1 MKEVFLVCWFS
12 KNIFLAN
19 YSLFTVLS
27 GMFHFGK
34 NDVNCSCLVKY
45 HLNLRFWYPSRS
57 LLLSCFG
64 KKKHFWPILVFLR
77 YFQVCFILARMMLI
91 VFALLNIIWICVFFY
106 THHERSLLVSCCG
119 NIMLFL
125 GQFWSLYGTFIC
137 FFCKNYVNCICIVKY
152 HLNLRFLIPIMK
164 EVCEFP
170 DLAKNCLIW
179 PILVTFRYLTAI
191 FW

>member
-1 MKEVFLVCWFS
+1 MIPIKKSVTFLFWQ
-12 KNIFLAN
+12 KKTFLAN
-19 YSLFTVLS
+19 SSLFTVLS
-27 GMFHFGK
+27 GMFYFGK
-34 NDVNCSCLVKY
+34 NDVNCICIVKY
-45 HLNLRFWYPSRS
+45 HLNLRF
-57 LLLSCFG
+57 
-64 KKKHFWPILVFLR
+64 
-77 YFQVCFILARMMLI
+77 
-91 VFALLNIIWICVFFY
+91 FF

-179 PILVTFRYLTAI
+179 PISVTFRYLTAL
-191 FW
+191 FWLKNCRYFLEC